1 MTKTDQ
7 LVCHVSMNQQTHPTR
22 TKILDAALHVIRCKG
37 YADTSI
43 DDLCTAANLTKG
55 GFFHHFKGKED
66 LAIAAADHF
75 SKNADRFFASA
86 PYQELSDPLFRL
98 LGYIDFR
105 IAIIRGTLP
114 QFTCLLGTMVQETY
128 QTHPAIR
135 AACNTHIRSHA
146 ADVAKDIALA
156 RDYYCPDAEWSAE
169 GLGLHTQAVI
179 QGSFVLAKASNGPEI
194 AIESLEHLR
203 RYIELL
209 FEVPPQEAKQ
219 SPGED

>member
-1 MTKTDQ
+1 MD
-7 LVCHVSMNQQTHPTR
+7 LHSHPTR

-37 YADTSI
+37 YTDTSI
-43 DDLCTAANLTKG
+43 DDLCAAANLTKG

-66 LAIAAADHF
+66 LAVAAADHF

-86 PYQELSDPLFRL
+86 PYQKLSDPLFRL

-105 IAIIRGTLP
+105 ISIIRGTLP
-114 QFTCLLGTMVQETY
+114 EFTCLLGTMVQETY

-146 ADVAKDIALA
+146 ADVGKDIALA
-156 RDYYCPDAEWSAE
+156 KDYYCPDAEWTAE

-179 QGSFVLAKASNGPEI
+179 QGSFILAKASNGPEI
-194 AIESLEHLR
+194 AIESLKHLR

-209 FEVPPQEAKQ
+209 FEVPPQETKQ